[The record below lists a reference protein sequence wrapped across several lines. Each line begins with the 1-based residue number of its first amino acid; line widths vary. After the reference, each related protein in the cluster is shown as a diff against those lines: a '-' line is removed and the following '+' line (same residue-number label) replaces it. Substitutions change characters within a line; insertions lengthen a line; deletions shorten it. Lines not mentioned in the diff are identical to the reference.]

1 MSTAYYA
8 DLKTQ
13 DQLLSFKPLS
23 QRVRIPDA
31 QAHDAHQPA
40 PISPDTIDLSLEYY
54 PTAHILSHDM
64 AFDHQASKDSQILNF
79 SKPITQ
85 I

>member
-1 MSTAYYA
+1 MSTAADFA

-13 DQLLSFKPLS
+13 DHLLSFKPLS

-40 PISPDTIDLSLEYY
+40 PISPDTIDLSVEFY
-54 PTAHILSHDM
+54 PTPNIISSDIV
-64 AFDHQASKDSQILNF
+64 FDQGIKDSQISNF
-79 SKPITQ
+79 
-85 I
+85 